1 MRLFCFDKCS
11 CSNLLLVFA
20 FAFFCAGC
28 DEGSGKQ
35 LGSEAVDGE
44 VSQTSALDEVKTPV
58 SATSPPA
65 KKPAPA
71 RAAKEPVT
79 TYGKVDR
86 IIGREL
92 YGEVSSL
99 PTHHPYYQAELGRV
113 VRLLREVDG
122 VFEADHSGRTIEVA
136 LDDDPQYPHIWRI
149 GSAHPMP
156 ASAARQLR
164 NPPADLDERNA
175 KLLEQLLEI
184 KNEQGHSIS
193 TDLVRP

>member
-11 CSNLLLVFA
+11 CSNLLLVIA
-20 FAFFCAGC
+20 FVLFCAGC
-28 DEGSGKQ
+28 DGGSGKQ
-35 LGSEAVDGE
+35 PGSETVDGE
-44 VSQTSALDEVKTPV
+44 VSQTSALDDAGTPAL
-58 SATSPPA
+58 ATSPPA
-65 KKPAPA
+65 KKPA

-122 VFEADHSGRTIEVA
+122 VFEADHSGRAIEVA

-156 ASAARQLR
+156 ASAARQLL
-164 NPPADLDERNA
+164 NPPADLDKRNA